1 MRKNLRRGSRR
12 CRDFVLGSC
21 YASAARGGDKL
32 SYSHAIEPGGFARE
46 TLRPETASAT
56 ADESVGNPSA
66 ERERPLVLVVDDEA
80 SIRLLCRVNLRL
92 EGIDTEEAPDGETAL
107 QLARQLRPDL
117 VLLDVMMPR
126 IDGWQVAAELA
137 EDEATREIPIV
148 FLTARAET
156 ADFLRGYELGAVGY
170 VSKPF
175 DPTALGSDLHEV
187 LERLRKGEREQLR
200 RERIEELGGTS
211 QA

>member
-1 MRKNLRRGSRR
+1 M
-12 CRDFVLGSC
+12 
-21 YASAARGGDKL
+21 
-32 SYSHAIEPGGFARE
+32 
-46 TLRPETASAT
+46 
-56 ADESVGNPSA
+56 
-66 ERERPLVLVVDDEA
+66 LVVDDEA

-92 EGIDTEEAPDGETAL
+92 ENIDTEEAPDGETAL
-107 QLARQLRPDL
+107 RLARELRPDL

-126 IDGWQVAAELA
+126 IDGWQVAAELV

-175 DPTALGSDLHEV
+175 DPTALGSDLHGV
-187 LERLRKGEREQLR
+187 FDRLRKGEREQLR
-200 RERIEELGGTS
+200 RERIEELGGPS
-211 QA
+211 QV